1 MVRLRD
7 FGVAARVDESAGRVE
22 AHPGK
27 LLRLW
32 ARSPVGLTATD
43 DRSFFAVRG
52 AIELFFLYLFTNADS
67 STFSSA
73 SLVESATY
81 IVTPSYPKARIN
93 STTFRYIFSY
103 PDWCYTI

>member
-7 FGVAARVDESAGRVE
+7 FGVAERADESAGRVE
-22 AHPGK
+22 ANPGK

-43 DRSFFAVRG
+43 DRSFFDLFFTVRG
-52 AIELFFLYLFTNADS
+52 AMATPRLTPTNFSFFSFSLNANP

-73 SLVESATY
+73 TPVQSATLILTNFYHKAY
-81 IVTPSYPKARIN
+81 IN
-93 STTFRYIFSY
+93 
-103 PDWCYTI
+103 